1 MKIIKRNPVIF
12 MGVSVMMVGFG
23 MVIVS
28 GSILLQNK
36 MLDSAL

>member
-1 MKIIKRNPVIF
+1 MKNIKRNPVIF
-12 MGVSVMMVGFG
+12 MGVGVMMVGFG

>member
-1 MKIIKRNPVIF
+1 MKIIKRNPVISI
-12 MGVSVMMVGFG
+12 GVGVMMVGFG
-23 MVIVS
+23 MVVVG